1 MPGRPTAHAAIK
13 THTAVKT
20 RTTIGQIISV
30 LDDRNVLR
38 AMRLL
43 EPERESPDP
52 SPNPDQQEGPRCV
65 TCITRGE

>member
-1 MPGRPTAHAAIK
+1 MPGHATAHTAIK
-13 THTAVKT
+13 THAAVHP
-20 RTTIGQIISV
+20 RTTIAQIISV

-52 SPNPDQQEGPRCV
+52 SPNADQQETPRCV